1 MPAKRCC
8 YNCWTLLRMN
18 NIANIYY
25 KPPSDLWKILRLIAH
40 YLLLGR
46 TETSLNITELSEQF
60 CPLLTWIISIPPAQ

>member
-46 TETSLNITELSEQF
+46 TETR
-60 CPLLTWIISIPPAQ
+60 LT